1 MTMLA
6 YPRGDQRLSKH
17 RSTVRD
23 SIRWWRTIRFLPLTG
38 LIPTTNMSE
47 KLPLVHP
54 AIDPPTSHQSRP
66 SQAKKRFL
74 IFTTLSTLAY
84 VLFSRTRSLRFLR
97 ATNFAVSN
105 HGFDE
110 DGDYSYLCP
119 QTEALVPSEN
129 GGVWDELV
137 KNKLG
142 TDEFKAKAV
151 AWLSEAVQVKCVCTL
166 ASHSQMSYQ
175 RIGRNPSTR
184 WTCVILWTLAR
195 AWRLIDYFKACRC
208 WPSLGCLRSFPRL
221 SLGSISFGVSSC
233 VTF

>member
-1 MTMLA
+1 MPA
-6 YPRGDQRLSKH
+6 YPRVDQRLSKH
-17 RSTVRD
+17 R
-23 SIRWWRTIRFLPLTG
+23 

-74 IFTTLSTLAY
+74 IFTTLSALAY

-151 AWLSEAVQVKCVCTL
+151 AWLSGAVQVKTESFDKMDPVGVDPRWDVFGL
-166 ASHSQMSYQ
+166 FHDYLSEAFPLVSVLVSH
-175 RIGRNPSTR
+175 
-184 WTCVILWTLAR
+184 
-195 AWRLIDYFKACRC
+195 FK
-208 WPSLGCLRSFPRL
+208 
-221 SLGSISFGVSSC
+221 IQ
-233 VTF
+233 